1 MHLSVTKKDIKF
13 AAHIA
18 RRARYGNVGG
28 SGHKKAFI
36 QTLVLDGSE
45 MWQFHE
51 YSGKGES
58 TIDAYVDMMCLCIGV
73 RVSVS

>member
-1 MHLSVTKKDIKF
+1 MQRISPAEPDMGMWAGADI
-13 AAHIA
+13 
-18 RRARYGNVGG
+18 
-28 SGHKKAFI
+28 KKAFI
-36 QTLVLDGSE
+36 RTLVLDGSE

>member
-1 MHLSVTKKDIKF
+1 MGMWAGADI
-13 AAHIA
+13 
-18 RRARYGNVGG
+18 
-28 SGHKKAFI
+28 KKAFI
-36 QTLVLDGSE
+36 RTLVLDGSE